1 MLKLNEINQNSTV
14 FVFVGNIAWNN
25 QNSYLTT
32 LQSSLLFRTSLQ
44 GRCNYFHFID
54 EEIESQKM

>member
-25 QNSYLTT
+25 QNSYL
-32 LQSSLLFRTSLQ
+32 LLCYLLCPSEHL
-44 GRCNYFHFID
+44 YKVDVIIFIL
-54 EEIESQKM
+54 